1 MMNPESLILLA
12 DAEAAAAP
20 QTTIQVPAAEGAPEA
35 APQQSSGGGLM
46 GMLPF
51 IIIFVV
57 MIFFMTRSQKKQQ
70 QKRAAMLNQL
80 TKGARVV
87 TGAGMYGTIV
97 EVKDNS
103 FIIQIADNVKA
114 EFAKN
119 GVTGVVDDSGNPA
132 ALDPKKLDVTK

>member
-12 DAEAAAAP
+12 DEAAA
-20 QTTIQVPAAEGAPEA
+20 TTQAAPAAEGAT
-35 APQQSSGGGLM
+35 QSTSGGLM
-46 GMLPF
+46 SLLPF

-70 QKRAAMLNQL
+70 KKRMEMLNQL

-87 TGAGMYGTIV
+87 TAAGMYGTIT

-103 FIIQIADNVKA
+103 FIVQIADNVKV
-114 EFAKN
+114 EFAKS
-119 GVTGVVDDSGNPA
+119 GISGVVDDGGNPVS
-132 ALDPKKLDVTK
+132 LDPKTLDAKK